1 MMTLL
6 IKPDFAARYTVTMTN
21 ETDENYRSYLRRKL
35 RSYTVVPCPTA
46 PDAQPLDI
54 SLDDAEGDV
63 IAGVAAYIS
72 SGSLILDL
80 LWVDDRL
87 RGRGYGRQLVR
98 LAEQEAARR
107 GCTLSRVGVAESAAA
122 FYQKIGYTLSGR
134 LHNMASGPVLC
145 WLTKSLALDF
155 PAQKGLA

>member
-1 MMTLL
+1 MTIL
-6 IKPDFAARYTVTMTN
+6 IKPDFAAWYTVTITS
-21 ETDENYRSYLRRKL
+21 EPDANYRSYLRRKL
-35 RSYTVVPCPTA
+35 RPYTIAPCPIA

-72 SGSLILDL
+72 SRSLILDL
-80 LWVDDRL
+80 LWVEDHL
-87 RGRGYGRQLVR
+87 RGRGYGRQLVA

-107 GCTLSRVGVAESAAA
+107 GCTLSRVGAAEPAAA

-134 LHNMASGPVLC
+134 LHNMASGPILC
-145 WLTKSLALDF
+145 WLTKSLALEL
-155 PAQKGLA
+155 PAHKGLA